1 MLRPSQDLSAFEI
14 LFYVLLAGVLAVG
27 VAIAAYDP
35 LMYVNWYVPEDGVI
49 EYATAGFL
57 LAVAVIS
64 LWRLLVCRDGKTGWF
79 TVMMV
84 FTAVLFTFGAG
95 EEVSWGQRIFG
106 FESNAFFQE
115 NNDQAETNLHNLM
128 VGETKINKIIFGQL
142 LTLVLVLY
150 FLIGPFFY
158 ARSERLRALVDRF
171 YIPVPA
177 WHHMLGFGVALIA
190 TVLIADGKRA
200 ELSEFA
206 LSILLFLIVL
216 RPRNAVLFARA

>member
-1 MLRPSQDLSAFEI
+1 MKKPLQDLSALEI
-14 LFYVLLAGVLAVG
+14 GLYVLLAGVLAAG

-35 LMYVNWYVPEDGVI
+35 VMYVNWYVPEDGVV

-57 LAVAVIS
+57 LAVAGIS
-64 LWRLLVCRDGKTGWF
+64 LWRLLVCRGAKTGWF
-79 TVMMV
+79 SAMMV
-84 FTAVLFTFGAG
+84 FTTVLFIFGAG

-128 VGETKINKIIFGQL
+128 VGEAKINKIIFGQL
-142 LTLVLVLY
+142 LTLFLVLF

-158 ARSERLRALVDRF
+158 ARSERLRVLVDRF

-177 WHHMLGFGVALIA
+177 WHHSLGFVLALIA

-216 RPRNAVLFARA
+216 RPRNAALFARA

>member
-27 VAIAAYDP
+27 VGIAAYDP
-35 LMYVNWYVPEDGVI
+35 VMYVNWYVPEDGVI

-64 LWRLLVCRDGKTGWF
+64 LWRLLVCREGKTVWF

-158 ARSERLRALVDRF
+158 ALVDRF